1 MELYS
6 MLCGSLDGR
15 TIWGRMDTCICM
27 TESLHYPPEIITTL
41 LISYTLIQNKKLKK
55 NVGSCSVTANHQ
67 PSTIIPLYFS
77 FMDKKYFKKKKQKKI
92 IWSDQ
97 VLLTSKTDLNSS
109 TLHPQNYASF

>member
-41 LISYTLIQNKKLKK
+41 LISYTPIQSKK
-55 NVGSCSVTANHQ
+55 
-67 PSTIIPLYFS
+67 
-77 FMDKKYFKKKKQKKI
+77 FKKKKKAGGTVIPDFKLYYKAAVTDMALAQKQTHRSREQTREPRNKP
-92 IWSDQ
+92 
-97 VLLTSKTDLNSS
+97 T
-109 TLHPQNYASF
+109 